1 MNATI
6 DLLKS
11 HRSIRKYT
19 DQPVGDEALETIISA
34 GQAAATSSFVQ
45 ATTVIRV
52 TDPEHRKQ
60 LRHMAGDQPYI
71 EKAPEF
77 LVFCADLA
85 RASLCCEM
93 HGIEAQADYTEQ
105 FIIATVDTGL
115 FAQNCAVAAES
126 MGLGICYIGGIR
138 NNIADVAELLG
149 LPEHVYPVFG
159 FCIGHPD
166 QDPDLRPRLPMS
178 VVLKEGS
185 YSDDGDRETIADY
198 DKVVEAY
205 YAKRRGGSKAMTW
218 TRQVAGLLSEKC
230 RPHMLPFLHSKGFLK
245 R

>member
-1 MNATI
+1 MNPTI

-19 DQPVGDEALETIISA
+19 DQPVGDEALEAIITA

-45 ATTVIRV
+45 ATTVVRV
-52 TDPEHRKQ
+52 IDPEHRQKIRM
-60 LRHMAGDQPYI
+60 LAGDQPYI

-85 RASLCCEM
+85 RASLCCSM
-93 HGIEAQADYTEQ
+93 HEIEAKTDYAEQ
-105 FIIATVDTGL
+105 FVIATVDVGL

-138 NNIADVAELLG
+138 NNIQDVSDLLG
-149 LPEHVYPVFG
+149 LPDHIYPVFG
-159 FCIGHPD
+159 FCIGYPD
-166 QDPDLRPRLPMS
+166 QDPDLRPRLPLS
-178 VVLKEGS
+178 VVLKQGT
-185 YSDDGDRETIADY
+185 YSADSDRQVIADY

-205 YAKRRGGSKAMTW
+205 YAKRSGGGKAMTW
-218 TRQVAGLLSEKC
+218 TQQVAGLLSEKC
-230 RPHMLPFLHSKGFLK
+230 RPHMLPFLQGKGFLK

>member
-1 MNATI
+1 MNPTI

-19 DQPVGDEALETIISA
+19 EQPVSNEALEAIIAS

-52 TDPEHRKQ
+52 TDPSDRQKIRM
-60 LRHMAGDQPYI
+60 LAGDQPYV

-85 RASLCCEM
+85 RASLCCSM
-93 HGIEAQADYTEQ
+93 HETEAKTDYAEQ
-105 FIIATVDTGL
+105 FIIATVDVGL
-115 FAQNCAVAAES
+115 FAQNCAIAAES

-138 NNIADVAELLG
+138 NNIQDVAELLG
-149 LPEHVYPVFG
+149 LPDHIYPVFG
-159 FCIGHPD
+159 FCIGYPD

-178 VVLKEGS
+178 VVLKQGRYTSEG
-185 YSDDGDRETIADY
+185 DKDVIDDY
-198 DKVVEAY
+198 DNVVEAY
-205 YAKRRGGSKAMTW
+205 YAKRSGGGKAMTW
-218 TRQVAGLLSEKC
+218 TKQVAGLLSEKC
-230 RPHMLPFLHSKGFLK
+230 RPHMLPFLHGKGFLK